1 VLSQRR
7 SPDRRPIVAVTIRTS
22 AVGRLPALVLLLL
35 LMTSLFAAPPSVTA
49 GALEATI
56 DVAESVRNGPASPDM
71 LVEPLANPVVETRFA
86 AVAPEMPRT
95 LTILRTRTHQV
106 LRL

>member
-1 VLSQRR
+1 M
-7 SPDRRPIVAVTIRTS
+7 TIRTS

-35 LMTSLFAAPPSVTA
+35 LMTSLFATPPSVTA
-49 GALEATI
+49 GALEATL
-56 DVAESVRNGPASPDM
+56 DVAESVRNGLASPDM